1 MLVALFAVTLATG
14 GGQAVSVIAA
24 APPPSEARREG
35 EPDTRRVCNFER
47 ATGSNFQQRVC
58 RTVSR
63 QSIQDQQTREFM
75 RQNQRMRLPDE
86 PGGGGP
92 IGPNS

>member
-1 MLVALFAVTLATG
+1 MLVALFAATLTIG
-14 GGQAVSVIAA
+14 GGQAVSVIATT
-24 APPPSEARREG
+24 PPPAEARREG
-35 EPDTRRVCNFER
+35 QSDTRRVCQFER

-58 RTVSR
+58 RDVSR
-63 QSIQDQQTREFM
+63 QSVQDQQTREFM
-75 RQNQRMRLPDE
+75 RANQRMRLPDE